1 MSASFVLLP
10 VAFNNGNVDFD
21 SASMSACLVGIA
33 DVAAVVLVV
42 FAVAVVDVVVVVV
55 VAAAV
60 GCAVAS

>member
-10 VAFNNGNVDFD
+10 VAFNNGDFDFD
-21 SASMSACLVGIA
+21 SVSMSACLVDIA
-33 DVAAVVLVV
+33 DGVAVVLVV
-42 FAVAVVDVVVVVV
+42 FAVVVVVVVV